1 MKFYVPFDMQVYN
14 NFVKANQTQNLQYTY
29 NLTKDSIVIDA
40 GGYRGEFTDIIHN
53 KYNCSVHIFEPI
65 KSMFDALE
73 SKFSSNPKIIINQ
86 LGLSNSTKK
95 DIIYLD
101 NDGSSLYGSG
111 NSETIQCIDISK
123 YLRSNKIQSVDLLKL
138 NIEGSE
144 YDVIERLIDQKM
156 LSTIKNLQV
165 QFHRFI
171 PDCDT
176 RRMAIHKQLSKTH
189 TLAWN
194 YDWIWESW
202 SIIE

>member
-1 MKFYVPFDMQVYN
+1 MKFYVPFDEQVYN
-14 NFVKANQTQNLQYTY
+14 NFVKDNQTQNLQYTY

-40 GGYRGEFTDIIHN
+40 GAYQGEFTNIIHN
-53 KYNCSVHIFEPI
+53 KYDCSIHIFEPI
-65 KSMFDALE
+65 KSMYNLLE

-86 LGLSNSTKK
+86 LGLSNSTKE
-95 DIIYLD
+95 DIIYLN
-101 NDGSSLYGSG
+101 NDGSSLYGNGS
-111 NSETIQCIDISK
+111 SETINCIDIVE
-123 YLRSNKIQSVDLLKL
+123 YLRSNKIRSVDLLKL

-165 QFHRFI
+165 QFHRFV
-171 PDCDT
+171 PDCDI
-176 RRMAIHKQLSKTH
+176 RRMSIHEQLSKTH
-189 TLAWN
+189 TLLWN